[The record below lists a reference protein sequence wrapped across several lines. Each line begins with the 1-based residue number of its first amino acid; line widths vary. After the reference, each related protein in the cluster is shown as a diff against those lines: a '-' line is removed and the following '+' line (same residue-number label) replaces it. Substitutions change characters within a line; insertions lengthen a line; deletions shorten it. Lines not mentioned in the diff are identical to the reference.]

1 MQIAILSDTHSR
13 QETVKA
19 VLGILKKR
27 KIRRVLH
34 CGDIEDAETVRL
46 FHKFTTHFVFG
57 NTDWDKDSLRS
68 AIKETGATLHEPFGN
83 LEWGGCKIA
92 WIHGDDKRLLH
103 DLEASEHF
111 DFLFYGHTHQ
121 AEQHRTGPTLVV
133 NPGALHRS
141 RAKSFV
147 ILDLAAR
154 QLETVPINQPAD

>member
-13 QETVKA
+13 QQTVKA

-27 KIRRVLH
+27 KIRRILH
-34 CGDIEDAETVRL
+34 CGDIEDVETVRL

-57 NTDWDKDSLRS
+57 NTDWDKERLRS
-68 AIKETGATLHEPFGN
+68 AIKEIGATVHEPFGN
-83 LEWGGCKIA
+83 LEWSGCKIG

-121 AEQHRTGPTLVV
+121 AEQHRNGSTLVV

-147 ILDLAAR
+147 ILDLATR
-154 QLETVPINQPAD
+154 HLETVPIIQPAE